1 MLLNCTIK
9 NGKDDKL
16 YVVLFYYNKNKTV
29 KQQDPTVQQRELY
42 PISYTKDLSGDPVV
56 KTLPFKAEG
65 VGSIPG
71 QGTKIPHAQG
81 QNPKQKQKQYCNKY
95 SKDF

>member
-1 MLLNCTIK
+1 MLLSCTIK

-16 YVVLFYYNKNKTV
+16 YVALFYYNKKKTV

-42 PISYTKDLSGDPVV
+42 PISYTKDISGGPVV
-56 KTLPFKAEG
+56 KTLPFKTRGE
-65 VGSIPG
+65 GSIPD

-81 QNPKQKQKQYCNKY
+81 RKPKQKQYCNKF

>member
-42 PISYTKDLSGDPVV
+42 PISYTKDLSGGPVV